1 MCESFPAGREEK
13 CTYAPPRSITRANA
27 KKGKQE
33 DKLTMRSIYGH
44 MDPTPYLAIRHM
56 EQTERQSQKK
66 TA

>member
-1 MCESFPAGREEK
+1 MRN
-13 CTYAPPRSITRANA
+13 PRTITRANA

-56 EQTERQSQKK
+56 EQTERQSRKK

>member
-1 MCESFPAGREEK
+1 MRK
-13 CTYAPPRSITRANA
+13 PRSITRANA

-56 EQTERQSQKK
+56 ERTCRQKK
-66 TA
+66 SA

>member
-1 MCESFPAGREEK
+1 MRK
-13 CTYAPPRSITRANA
+13 PRSITRSNA
-27 KKGKQE
+27 KKGNQE

-56 EQTERQSQKK
+56 EQIKRQIHKK

>member
-1 MCESFPAGREEK
+1 MRK
-13 CTYAPPRSITRANA
+13 TRSITRANA
-27 KKGKQE
+27 KKAKQE

-56 EQTERQSQKK
+56 EQNERQATKK